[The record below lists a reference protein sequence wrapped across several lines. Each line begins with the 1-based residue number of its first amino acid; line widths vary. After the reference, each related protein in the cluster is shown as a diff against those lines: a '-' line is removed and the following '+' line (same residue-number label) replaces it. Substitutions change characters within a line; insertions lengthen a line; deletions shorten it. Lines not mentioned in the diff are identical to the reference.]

1 MWVKRGK
8 EERKGE
14 GGLTFDDVRRP
25 TFTSS
30 WLLISIPLES
40 RYWHNSGL
48 GPFDTVQSQYMVCT
62 KNSCALC
69 RILVRLKQLVK
80 KARAYAIYNLNEVSR
95 YSQKGTYDTISWARY
110 CFCWWYHTSY
120 FGKTHINTR
129 TRRHSGLEKA
139 HANEKITGFIP
150 SLSVQING
158 RCIVDAMLSGLVK
171 ST

>member
-48 GPFDTVQSQYMVCT
+48 GPFDKVQSQYMVCRENRCT
-62 KNSCALC
+62 LC
-69 RILVRLKQLVK
+69 RNLVRLKQLVQ
-80 KARAYAIYNLNEVSR
+80 KAQAYAIYNLNEVSR